1 MEAII
6 SKELLSEILDKKVV
20 VDDISNI
27 ELKENTITFIEDY
40 WDEDEGSGFYRN
52 HTINIYELAH
62 KCKEWALSKG
72 YILMSKPR
80 TSSSFATCVFC
91 KNGKCDYEDD
101 LWNDFRAG
109 TEPEAIFKACE
120 WILNQKN
127 SHAH

>member
-1 MEAII
+1 MAI
-6 SKELLSEILDKKVV
+6 SDELRKLVDPNNECCCEHCLS
-20 VDDISNI
+20 N
-27 ELKENTITFIEDY
+27 
-40 WDEDEGSGFYRN
+40 
-52 HTINIYELAH
+52 

-120 WILNQKN
+120 WILNQKD